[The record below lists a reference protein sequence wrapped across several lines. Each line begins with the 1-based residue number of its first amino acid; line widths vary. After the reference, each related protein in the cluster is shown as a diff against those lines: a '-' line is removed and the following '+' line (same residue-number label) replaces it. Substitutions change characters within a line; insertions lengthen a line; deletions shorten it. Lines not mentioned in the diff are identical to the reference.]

1 VPYPYNGPVLH
12 TLSVFKSDS
21 SNLVLTLP
29 DHSSKEGTTIIQYSF
44 NGGGNQRWII
54 EAYKDL
60 K

>member
-1 VPYPYNGPVLH
+1 
-12 TLSVFKSDS
+12 
-21 SNLVLTLP
+21 LP